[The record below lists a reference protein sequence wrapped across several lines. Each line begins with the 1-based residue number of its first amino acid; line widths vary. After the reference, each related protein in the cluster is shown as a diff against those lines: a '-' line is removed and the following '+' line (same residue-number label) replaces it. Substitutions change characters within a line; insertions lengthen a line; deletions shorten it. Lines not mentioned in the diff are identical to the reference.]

1 MSLKD
6 GDEEQIQ
13 LVNEL
18 KGMGKGKRPVKKRC
32 FFKNA
37 ESFLSVREKILN
49 NFKSKIFSIKNSNQI
64 PTLDPALEP
73 AVFDTPNPTKRQ
85 INKSSLKIS
94 EFFLNK
100 IANDKTNINT
110 GIFNEYFLSIR
121 IFHFL

>member
-32 FFKNA
+32 FLKNA
-37 ESFLSVREKILN
+37 ELFLSVREKILN
-49 NFKSKIFSIKNSNQI
+49 NFKSKIFSIKNSSQI
-64 PTLDPALEP
+64 PTLEP
-73 AVFDTPNPTKRQ
+73 AVFDTPIPTKRQ
-85 INKSSLKIS
+85 INKSLLKIY
-94 EFFLNK
+94 EFFFNK

-110 GIFNEYFLSIR
+110 GISNEYFLSIR
-121 IFHFL
+121 ILHFL